1 MGARRWD
8 DEADVVVVGFGAAGV
23 CAAIE
28 AAEAGADVLAVDR
41 FAGGGSACF
50 SGGVVYAG
58 GGTPEQQTAG
68 VSDDPEEM
76 YRYLRLET
84 RGAVSDATLRRFCDE
99 SVATLAW
106 LKEHG
111 VRFDGSPA
119 PYRTSYPAGDH
130 HLYDAGNEHSGP
142 ARAVAV
148 PAQRGHIAYGKGPP
162 GEALFG
168 PLARTAGR
176 YGVRLQQQTRV
187 TGLLTD
193 DEGRVVGVEGETI
206 RRAPGR
212 VRREHRA
219 VAARIGRLNLWY
231 RPVARRL
238 TARLEQLERRF
249 ARPWRVRV
257 NRGVVLATGGFAANR
272 DLVRELAPAYAA
284 GVPLGTLGDDGSG
297 LELGRSL
304 GAATAHLDRFSAW
317 RFFTPPA
324 ALAKGVLLGPGGER
338 VCDESLYGAT
348 VAEHVVHE
356 HGGRAYLLVD
366 QAVADEAR
374 AQVRDQASLFQRR
387 RAHSMLGSGS
397 VTGGT
402 VKEAVAK
409 AGIDV
414 AVAQATVAAYNA
426 VASAGVEDPL
436 GKPRELL
443 QPIERA
449 PFLLVDVSVRSSM
462 RFPCPVM
469 SLGGLVVDEGTGQ
482 VLRDGGSPVPGL
494 YAAGRTAVG
503 ICSESYVSGLSLAD
517 CVFGGR
523 RAGRAVVAETP
534 GVPAGRRTG

>member
-1 MGARRWD
+1 MGEHGWD
-8 DEADVVVVGFGAAGV
+8 DVADVVVVGFGAAGV
-23 CAAIE
+23 CASIE

-41 FAGGGSACF
+41 FAGGGAASV

-58 GGTPEQQTAG
+58 GGTPEQQAAG
-68 VSDDPEEM
+68 VSDDPDEM
-76 YRYLRLET
+76 FRYLRLET
-84 RGAVSDATLRRFCDE
+84 RDAVSEESLRRFCDE

-130 HLYDAGNEHSGP
+130 YLYDAGNEHSGP
-142 ARAVAV
+142 ARAVAI
-148 PAQRGHIAYGKGPP
+148 PAQRGHIAFGKGPA

-168 PLARTAGR
+168 PLARTARR

-187 TGLLTD
+187 TALLTD

-219 VAARIGRLNLWY
+219 VAARVGRLNLWY

-238 TARLEQLERRF
+238 SARLEQIERRF
-249 ARPWRVRV
+249 ARPWRVRAR
-257 NRGVVLATGGFAANR
+257 RGVVLATGGFAANR
-272 DLVRELAPAYAA
+272 AMVRELAPGYAA
-284 GVPLGTLGDDGSG
+284 GVSLGTLGEDGSG
-297 LELGRSL
+297 IEMGRAL

-324 ALAKGVLLGPGGER
+324 ALVKGILLGPGGER

-348 VAEHVVHE
+348 VAEHVIHE

-374 AQVRDQASLFQRR
+374 GQVRGQSSLFQRR
-387 RAHSMLGSGS
+387 RAQSMLGPGS

-402 VKEAVAK
+402 VKEVVAK
-409 AGIDV
+409 GGIDV
-414 AVAQATVAAYNA
+414 AVAQASVAAYNV
-426 VASAGVEDPL
+426 VASAGVDDPL

-443 QPIERA
+443 QPIERG
-449 PFLLVDVSVRSSM
+449 PFLLVDVSIRGAA

-482 VLRDGGSPVPGL
+482 VLRDDGSPVPGL

-503 ICSESYVSGLSLAD
+503 VCSESYVSGLSLAD
-517 CVFGGR
+517 CAFGGR

-534 GVPAGRRTG
+534 GVRVG